1 MFWKKSPKSEKPEQ
15 SQSVSNVNLT
25 GGMLQMSQAGGNLQ
39 ANQTGDLQTQQQ
51 GLTGADVVA
60 LLEKLETNIK
70 EASIDA
76 AMQEELLDYLRPA
89 KRAAAKETPNKE
101 LVGQNLKQ
109 ISEILKTLQDTTDA
123 GKSLWQ
129 TGVDIFK
136 TVAPWLGVA
145 AAFFGL

>member
-1 MFWKKSPKSEKPEQ
+1 
-15 SQSVSNVNLT
+15 
-25 GGMLQMSQAGGNLQ
+25 MSQAGGDLQ
-39 ANQTGDLQTQQQ
+39 ASQTGDLQTQQQ

-60 LLEKLETNIK
+60 LLEKLETSVK
-70 EASIDA
+70 AASIDA
-76 AMQEELLDYLRPA
+76 AIQEELLDYLRPA

-109 ISEILKTLQDTTDA
+109 ISETLKTLQDTTDA

>member
-25 GGMLQMSQAGGNLQ
+25 GGMLQMSQAGGDLQ
-39 ANQTGDLQTQQQ
+39 ASQTGDLQTQQQ

-60 LLEKLETNIK
+60 LLEKLETSVK
-70 EASIDA
+70 AASIDA
-76 AMQEELLDYLRPA
+76 AIQEELLDYLRPA

-109 ISEILKTLQDTTDA
+109 ISATLKTLQDTTDA

-129 TGVDIFK
+129 TGMDVFK
-136 TVAPWLGVA
+136 IVAPWLGVA